1 MRAVFASCVVLVLA
15 TTGSFPA
22 RSSEEWSFEAFQPI
36 WTDNDISLSRAT
48 LLTFNSG
55 EVGIAAVLATCDSS
69 LVTTDYGPQQRNA
82 AFEVGLRAE
91 VTFNSSKEPPLFGDT
106 LRVVV
111 RGTKAPADLGDFD
124 YSTIVAA
131 TVQCILFN
139 AAQSAPIKFVAIQ
152 VEGAA
157 YRKYGGVFSTT
168 RFRGGPKQRVF
179 KTP

>member
-1 MRAVFASCVVLVLA
+1 MRAILAALVAFVLVA
-15 TTGSFPA
+15 TVASLA
-22 RSSEEWSFEAFQPI
+22 RSTEEWSFEAFQPI
-36 WTDNDISLSRAT
+36 WTENDISLSRVT
-48 LLTFNSG
+48 VLTFNSG

-82 AFEVGLRAE
+82 AVEAGLRAE

-106 LRVVV
+106 LRVVL
-111 RGTKAPADLGDFD
+111 RGTKAPVDLGDFD

-131 TVQCILFN
+131 TVQCLLFN
-139 AAQSAPIKFVAIQ
+139 AAQSSSIRFVAIR
-152 VEGAA
+152 VEDSA
-157 YRKYGGVFSTT
+157 YRRYGGVFSTT